1 MFFRSSSTRF
11 LSLLPSHGRLRNLPE
26 TSVLISSRRNLCKA
40 SQLIASN
47 PILLFPPA
55 DKQSSN
61 LDDIL
66 IITNSCAKVSDSFV
80 PCLLLLTL
88 HQRINDL
95 KALANEP
102 ALKLRVLVEGGGCS
116 GFQYNF
122 QMEKLKEEEDL

>member
-1 MFFRSSSTRF
+1 
-11 LSLLPSHGRLRNLPE
+11 
-26 TSVLISSRRNLCKA
+26 
-40 SQLIASN
+40 LIASN
-47 PILLFPPA
+47 PILLLPPA